1 MLDGNYYR
9 FICFAETYCYPEMRN
24 KKCLY
29 RANYLDNCMKRI
41 IFLFF
46 AVVCACLCLLP
57 TVSAHVP
64 YLEYRDSTVQKP
76 FQVRRS
82 ITQSIAVYSWLE
94 TDWVNPSTDI
104 DVYSFTIKDQPLRIF
119 IEAIVPVCDGFY
131 ANFTPWFALV
141 GPGLPPP
148 NQTLPFDVP
157 SGYGVIV
164 KQDVPPGSPREE
176 FYEPFGGKSYYQGPR
191 FDETINIQG
200 TYYVYYWDPYQKG
213 GDYVAVLGYKEQFP
227 PLDII
232 RALINTPLIRRGYEL
247 HLPSE
252 WI

>member
-1 MLDGNYYR
+1 
-9 FICFAETYCYPEMRN
+9 MRN

-29 RANYLDNCMKRI
+29 SEISLDNSMKRTVLI
-41 IFLFF
+41 VF
-46 AVVCACLCLLP
+46 AGLCAGLCLLP
-57 TVSAHVP
+57 SLSAHVP
-64 YLEYRDSTVQKP
+64 YLEHRDSTIQKP

-94 TDWVNPSTDI
+94 TDWINPSTDI
-104 DVYSFTIKDQPLRIF
+104 DVYSFQIKDQPLQVF

-157 SGYGVIV
+157 PGYGVIV
-164 KQDVPPGSPREE
+164 KQDVPPGTPREE

-191 FDETINIQG
+191 FDETINTPG
-200 TYYVYYWDPYQKG
+200 TYSVYYWDPYQKG

-247 HLPSE
+247 HLPDS
-252 WI
+252 I

>member
-1 MLDGNYYR
+1 M
-9 FICFAETYCYPEMRN
+9 CN
-24 KKCLY
+24 KKCL
-29 RANYLDNCMKRI
+29 NTSISLDYSMKRI
-41 IFLFF
+41 SIVVF
-46 AVVCACLCLLP
+46 AAICVGLCLIP
-57 TVSAHVP
+57 TICAHVP
-64 YLEYRDSTVQKP
+64 YLERRDFSMDTPFTVRK
-76 FQVRRS
+76 S

-94 TDWVNPSTDI
+94 TDWANPSTDI
-104 DVYSFTIKDQPLRIF
+104 DVYSFTIKDKPLRIY
-119 IEAIVPVCDGFY
+119 IESIVPVCDGFY

-148 NQTLPFDVP
+148 NQTLPFDLP
-157 SGYGVIV
+157 QGYGVIV

-191 FDETINIQG
+191 FDETLYLWG

-247 HLPSE
+247 HLPE
-252 WI
+252 T

>member
-1 MLDGNYYR
+1 M
-9 FICFAETYCYPEMRN
+9 CN
-24 KKCLY
+24 KKYLY
-29 RANYLDNCMKRI
+29 RVIYLDNCMKRI
-41 IFLFF
+41 IVLIF
-46 AVVCACLCLLP
+46 AVVCTGLCLFP

-64 YLEYRDSTVQKP
+64 YLEYRDSTVEKP

-104 DVYSFTIKDQPLRIF
+104 DVYSFKIKDQPLRIF

-148 NQTLPFDVP
+148 NQTVPFEIP
-157 SGYGVIV
+157 QGYGVIV

-191 FDETINIQG
+191 FDETLYTSG
-200 TYYVYYWDPYQKG
+200 TYYVYYWDPFQKG

-232 RALINTPLIRRGYEL
+232 RALINTPLIRRDYEL
-247 HLPSE
+247 HLPE
-252 WI
+252 IV

>member
-1 MLDGNYYR
+1 
-9 FICFAETYCYPEMRN
+9 
-24 KKCLY
+24 
-29 RANYLDNCMKRI
+29 MKRGVL
-41 IFLFF
+41 LFF
-46 AVVCACLCLLP
+46 VVACLGLVLIP
-57 TVSAHVP
+57 TICAHVP
-64 YLEYRDSTVQKP
+64 YLERRDFSMDKP
-76 FQVRRS
+76 FTVRKS
-82 ITQSIAVYSWLE
+82 ITQSIAVYSWLQ

-104 DVYSFTIKDQPLRIF
+104 DVFSFTIKDKPLRIY

-148 NQTLPFDVP
+148 NQTLPFDIP
-157 SGYGVIV
+157 YGYGVIV

-191 FDETINIQG
+191 FDETLYLWG

-247 HLPSE
+247 HLPE
-252 WI
+252 T